1 MSRVVCL
8 IALLCALGVAGAAPQ
23 SHAQATP
30 ETTAT
35 RHAGTVVNLFETLDP
50 RSPIDGALLELPR
63 NWTVEDVHLLQYG
76 TKPVPVQHRSRPDD
90 TVVLTTASSI
100 QGPHELVVRVQT
112 DPQSGTHRWHLTPFE
127 LSKTA
132 NSPDTSRERRFRNAD
147 RLTRRVELEPPPQ
160 PDGTNRAL
168 SLDAADDALQVRLP
182 ASLAPSGDRSYTIEF
197 WMRTSGLNEVPLS
210 SWTGE
215 ETTAYP
221 FEFIVDRSGRLRMYC
236 GQSGRHEALRT
247 NTPVA
252 DGDWHHVAVVYD
264 ETVPRLRLL
273 LDGTKA
279 DSLRP
284 QALPTMSGELP
295 VALGGRRPLPIADDA
310 NQRLYTGRL
319 DEVRFWPAARSTST
333 IRRMRTRPFVDRGT
347 DTQNAPFRLG
357 FDGKAPIEPIK
368 DLRGAEQVPASL
380 NFRSPLR
387 RLRASTDDES
397 VTLRWTAQDTDQGSF
412 IVERSLN
419 GRSFTEIERLSPFDA
434 DPSSSER
441 TQEITYTDENVPEN
455 VVFYRVRQTAPNAE
469 TERTTRTIKIG
480 LGGKDAS
487 SPPVEL
493 IGNFPNPFRTS
504 TTITYRVEE
513 SQPITLTVWDLSGKQ
528 ITTLTDAVHEPGYY
542 EQTLDANDLPSG
554 PYFARIKTPRGIQSH
569 RMILLK

>member
-8 IALLCALGVAGAAPQ
+8 IALLCALGAAGATSQAR
-23 SHAQATP
+23 AQETT

-63 NWTVEDVHLLQYG
+63 DWTVEDVHLLQYG
-76 TKPVPVQHRSRPDD
+76 TKPVPVQHRSGPNN

-112 DPQSGTHRWHLTPFE
+112 DPQSGTHQWHLTPFE
-127 LSKTA
+127 LSRTA
-132 NSPDTSRERRFRNAD
+132 TSPDTSRERRFHNAD
-147 RLTRRVELEPPPQ
+147 RLTRRIELEPPPQ

-168 SLDAADDALQVRLP
+168 SLDAADDALRVQLP
-182 ASLAPSGDRSYTIEF
+182 ASLAPSDGQSFTIEF

-221 FEFIVDRSGRLRMYC
+221 FEFIVDRSGRLRVYC

-264 ETVPRLRLL
+264 KTAPRLRLL
-273 LDGTKA
+273 LNGTRV

-284 QALPTMSGELP
+284 QALPTITGKLP
-295 VALGGRRPLPIADDA
+295 VALGGRRSLPIAEDA

-319 DEVRFWPAARSTST
+319 DEVRFWPTARSTST
-333 IRRMRTRPFVDRGT
+333 IRRMRTRPFVDRGAAAE
-347 DTQNAPFRLG
+347 NAPLRLS
-357 FDGKAPIEPIK
+357 FDGEESPIE
-368 DLRGAEQVPASL
+368 DMRGAEQVPASL
-380 NFRSPLR
+380 SFRSPLR
-387 RLRASTDDES
+387 RLQASTDGES
-397 VTLRWTAQDTDQGSF
+397 VTLRWTAQDTDQGAF
-412 IVERSLN
+412 VVERSPN
-419 GRSFTEIERLSPFDA
+419 GRSFTEIKRLSPLDA
-434 DPSSSER
+434 DPASSEQA
-441 TQEITYTDENVPEN
+441 QEITYTDENVPEN

-480 LGGKDAS
+480 LGGQDAS
-487 SPPVEL
+487 SSPVKL
-493 IGNFPNPFRTS
+493 IGNFPNPFRSS
-504 TTITYRVEE
+504 TTITYRVKE
-513 SQPITLTVWDLSGKQ
+513 SQPVTLTVWDLSGKQ
-528 ITTLTDAVHEPGYY
+528 VTTLTDAVHEPGYY
-542 EQTLDANDLPSG
+542 EQTLDASDLPSG
-554 PYFARIKTPRGIQSH
+554 PYFARIETPRGIQSH

>member
-8 IALLCALGVAGAAPQ
+8 IALLCALGAAGAPPQ
-23 SHAQATP
+23 VHAQEAR
-30 ETTAT
+30 EAAAT

-50 RSPIDGALLELPR
+50 QSPIDGALLELPR
-63 NWTVEDVHLLQYG
+63 DWTVKDVHLLQYG
-76 TKPVPVQHRSRPDD
+76 TKPVPVQHRSRTDD

-112 DPQSGTHRWHLTPFE
+112 DPQPGMHRWHLTPFD
-127 LSKTA
+127 LSTTVTSSDTA
-132 NSPDTSRERRFRNAD
+132 RERRFHNAD
-147 RLTRRVELEPPPQ
+147 RLTRRVDLEPPPQ

-182 ASLAPSGDRSYTIEF
+182 ASLAPSGDRSFTIEF
-197 WMRTSGLNEVPLS
+197 WMRTSGLNQVPLS

-236 GQSGRHEALRT
+236 GRSGRHEALRT

-273 LDGTKA
+273 LDGTRV

-284 QALPTMSGELP
+284 QALPTISGKLP

-319 DEVRFWPAARSTST
+319 DEVRFWPTARSTST
-333 IRRMRTRPFVDRGT
+333 IRRMRTRPFVDRGAAAR
-347 DTQNAPFRLG
+347 NAPFRLS
-357 FDGKAPIEPIK
+357 FDGEASPID
-368 DLRGAEQVPASL
+368 DLRGAEQAPASL
-380 NFRSPLR
+380 SFRSPLR
-387 RLRASTDDES
+387 RLRASTDGES

-412 IVERSLN
+412 VVERSPN
-419 GRSFTEIERLSPFDA
+419 GRSFAEIERLSPFDA
-434 DPSSSER
+434 DPSSSQQAR
-441 TQEITYTDENVPEN
+441 EITYTDKNVPEN
-455 VVFYRVRQTAPNAE
+455 VVFYRVRQTAPNAK
-469 TERTTRTIKIG
+469 TERTTRTIKVG
-480 LGGKDAS
+480 LGGRDAP

-513 SQPITLTVWDLSGKQ
+513 SQLVTLTVWDLSGKQ

-542 EQTLDANDLPSG
+542 EQTLDASDLPSG
-554 PYFARIKTPRGIQSH
+554 PYFVRLKTPQGIQSH